1 MSRVKEESKFLL
13 TYKFRAYPTAL
24 QEYGLENWLFA
35 LCWLYNY
42 ALEERKRV
50 WKEEQRTVGYSE
62 QQNNLP
68 KLKKKE
74 PILKFIHSQVLQD
87 VLRRVDKAFQKFFQ
101 DLKRKKKGEKIKVGH
116 PKKKSI
122 AKYKSFT
129 FPQVWMKQK
138 GELVPV
144 IKLKKKNDRFAYLY
158 LPKLGKLKIRLH
170 REIDW
175 TKAKTVTVKK
185 EPSGNWYVCVSV
197 EVDLNQI
204 LKETEERV
212 EKKKKVVGI
221 DLGVKHLAVTSE
233 KEFIEH
239 PKFLQK
245 LEKKLKKQQKKLS
258 RKEKGSV
265 NFEKQR
271 KRVAK
276 IHEKI
281 KNARKDFLHKLSRYL
296 IENYEVISFEN
307 LDIPSLVEN
316 NHLAKLIL
324 DAGWG
329 TLITFATY
337 KAVMAGAKVVKVN
350 PAYTTQI
357 CSVCGHKVPKTLSE
371 RIHKCPV
378 CGVKLDRDYNS
389 SIVIKERGIRKE
401 GFTHLMGGR
410 DGAFRTYAC
419 GEGTGGV
426 SSQEGISH
434 PSLKQESPPAKNELE
449 AGLLGGSQSLPEAP
463 SIRAG

>member
-1 MSRVKEESKFLL
+1 MSRVKEEDKFLL
-13 TYKFRAYPTAL
+13 TYKLRAYPTAL
-24 QEYGLENWLFA
+24 QEYKLENWLFA

-50 WKEEQRTVGYSE
+50 WKEEQRTVRYSQ

-74 PILKFIHSQVLQD
+74 PILKLVHSQVLQD
-87 VLRRVDKAFQKFFQ
+87 TLRRVDKALQKFFQ
-101 DLKRKKKGEKIKVGH
+101 DLKRKKKGEKVKVGY

-122 AKYKSFT
+122 AKYKSLT

-138 GELVPV
+138 GEIVPI
-144 IKLKKKNDRFAYLY
+144 IKLEKKNNRFAILH
-158 LPKLGKLKIRLH
+158 LPKIGKLKIRLH

-175 TKAKTVTVKK
+175 TKAKTVTIKR

-197 EVDLNQI
+197 EASLDQI
-204 LKETEERV
+204 LKEAEEKVRER
-212 EKKKKVVGI
+212 EKAIGI

-245 LEKKLKKQQKKLS
+245 LEKRLKRQQKKLS
-258 RKEKGSV
+258 RKEKGSS
-265 NFEKQR
+265 NFEKQK

-276 IHEKI
+276 VHEKI
-281 KNARKDFLHKLSRYL
+281 KNARRDFLHKLSRYL
-296 IENYEVISFEN
+296 IDNYDMITFED
-307 LDIPSLVEN
+307 LDIPVLVKDN
-316 NHLAKLIL
+316 KLAKLIL

-337 KAVMAGAKVVKVN
+337 KAVMAGARVVRVN
-350 PAYTTQI
+350 PAYTSQK
-357 CSVCGHKVPKTLSE
+357 CSVCGHKVPKTLAD
-371 RIHKCPV
+371 RIHKCPI
-378 CGVKLDRDYNS
+378 CGVELDRDYNAS
-389 SIVIKERGIRKE
+389 VNILKE
-401 GFTHLMGGR
+401 GFTHLTSGR
-410 DGAFRTYAC
+410 VGATRTYAC

-426 SSQEGISH
+426 SSKEGISY
-434 PSLKQESPPAKNELE
+434 PSLKQESQ
-449 AGLLGGSQSLPEAP
+449 AGLLGGEAIP
-463 SIRAG
+463 YQKLRP

>member
-24 QEYGLENWLFA
+24 QEYELENWLLA

-50 WKEEQRTVGYSE
+50 WKEEERTVSYSE

-68 KLKKKE
+68 KLKKRE
-74 PILKFIHSQVLQD
+74 PILKLVHSQVLQD
-87 VLRRVDKAFQKFFQ
+87 TLRRVDKAFQKFFQ
-101 DLKRKKKGEKIKVGH
+101 DLKRKKKGEKIKVGY
-116 PKKKSI
+116 PRKKPI
-122 AKYKSFT
+122 AKYKSLT

-138 GELVPV
+138 GELIPI
-144 IKLKKKNDRFAYLY
+144 IKLEKKNNRFAYLY
-158 LPKLGKLKIRLH
+158 LPKIGKLKIRLH
-170 REIDW
+170 RDIDW
-175 TKAKTVTVKK
+175 EKAKTVTVKR

-197 EVDLNQI
+197 EVDLDQI
-204 LKETEERV
+204 LKEVEEKV
-212 EKKKKVVGI
+212 ERREKAVEI

-245 LEKKLKKQQKKLS
+245 LEKRLKREQKKLS
-258 RKEKGSV
+258 RKEKGST

-276 IHEKI
+276 IHERI
-281 KNARKDFLHKLSRYL
+281 KNARRDFLHKLSKYL
-296 IENYEVISFEN
+296 VDNYDLITFEN
-307 LDIPSLVEN
+307 LDIPALIEN
-316 NHLAKLIL
+316 NSLAKLIL

-337 KAVMAGAKVVKVN
+337 KAVMAGARVIRVN

-357 CSVCGHKVPKTLSE
+357 CSVCGQKVPKTLAD

-378 CGVKLDRDYNS
+378 CGIELDRDYNAS
-389 SIVIKERGIRKE
+389 VNILKKGL
-401 GFTHLMGGR
+401 THLTGGR
-410 DGAFRTYAC
+410 VGATRTYAC
-419 GEGTGGV
+419 GEGTGGALPQG
-426 SSQEGISH
+426 SASY
-434 PSLKQESPPAKNELE
+434 PSLKQESPC
-449 AGLLGGSQSLPEAP
+449 GSFGWGNNLLPEAP
-463 SIRAG
+463 SVRAE

>member
-24 QEYGLENWLFA
+24 QEYELENWLLA

-50 WKEEQRTVGYSE
+50 WKEEERTVSYSE

-68 KLKKKE
+68 KLKKRE
-74 PILKFIHSQVLQD
+74 PILKLVHSQVLQD
-87 VLRRVDKAFQKFFQ
+87 TLRRVDKAFQKFFQ
-101 DLKRKKKGEKIKVGH
+101 DLKRKKKGEKIKVGY
-116 PKKKSI
+116 PRKKPI
-122 AKYKSFT
+122 AKYKSLT

-138 GELVPV
+138 GELIPI
-144 IKLKKKNDRFAYLY
+144 IKLEKKNNRFAYLY
-158 LPKLGKLKIRLH
+158 LPKIGKLKIRLH
-170 REIDW
+170 RDIDW
-175 TKAKTVTVKK
+175 EKAKTVTVKR

-197 EVDLNQI
+197 EVDLDQI
-204 LKETEERV
+204 LKEVEEKV
-212 EKKKKVVGI
+212 ERREKAVEI

-245 LEKKLKKQQKKLS
+245 LEKRLKREQKKLS
-258 RKEKGSV
+258 RKEKGST

-276 IHEKI
+276 IHERI
-281 KNARKDFLHKLSRYL
+281 KNARRDFLHKLSKYL
-296 IENYEVISFEN
+296 VDNYDLITFEN
-307 LDIPSLVEN
+307 LDIPALIEN
-316 NHLAKLIL
+316 NSLAKLIL

-337 KAVMAGAKVVKVN
+337 KAVMAGARVIRVN

-357 CSVCGHKVPKTLSE
+357 CSVCGQKVPKTLAD

-378 CGVKLDRDYNS
+378 CGIELDRDYNAS
-389 SIVIKERGIRKE
+389 VNILKKGL
-401 GFTHLMGGR
+401 THLTGGR
-410 DGAFRTYAC
+410 VGATRTYAC
-419 GEGTGGV
+419 GEGTGG
-426 SSQEGISH
+426 
-434 PSLKQESPPAKNELE
+434 A
-449 AGLLGGSQSLPEAP
+449 LP
-463 SIRAG
+463 

>member
-1 MSRVKEESKFLL
+1 MSRVKEESKFLF
-13 TYKFRAYPTAL
+13 TYKFRAYPTVL
-24 QEYGLENWLFA
+24 QEYKLENWLFA

-50 WKEEQRTVGYSE
+50 WKEEQRTVKYSE

-74 PILKFIHSQVLQD
+74 PILKFVHSQVLQD
-87 VLRRVDKAFQKFFQ
+87 TLRRVDKAFQKFFH
-101 DLKRKKKGEKIKVGH
+101 DLERKKKGEKIKVGY
-116 PKKKSI
+116 PKKKPI
-122 AKYKSFT
+122 AKYKSLT

-138 GELVPV
+138 GKLVPI
-144 IKLKKKNDRFAYLY
+144 IKLEKKNNRFAYLH
-158 LPKLGKLKIRLH
+158 LPKVGKLKIRLH
-170 REIDW
+170 REINW
-175 TKAKTVTVKK
+175 TKAKTVTVKR

-197 EVDLNQI
+197 EIDLDQI
-204 LKETEERV
+204 LKEVEEKI
-212 EKKKKVVGI
+212 EKRAKAVGI

-245 LEKKLKKQQKKLS
+245 LEKRLKREQKKLS
-258 RKEKGSV
+258 RKEKGST

-276 IHEKI
+276 IHERI
-281 KNARKDFLHKLSRYL
+281 KNARRDFLHKLSKYL
-296 IENYEVISFEN
+296 VDNYDLITFEN
-307 LDIPSLVEN
+307 LDIPALIEN
-316 NHLAKLIL
+316 NRLAKLIL

-337 KAVMAGAKVVKVN
+337 KAVMAGARVVRVN

-357 CSVCGHKVPKTLSE
+357 CSVCGQKVPKTLAD

-378 CGVKLDRDYNS
+378 CGVELDRDYNS
-389 SIVIKERGIRKE
+389 SIVIRERGIEKE
-401 GFTHLMGGR
+401 GLTHLTGGR
-410 DGAFRTYAC
+410 VGATRTEAC
-419 GEGTGGV
+419 GEGNGGALLKGSV
-426 SSQEGISH
+426 SY
-434 PSLKQESPPAKNELE
+434 PSLKQESPC
-449 AGLLGGSQSLPEAP
+449 GSSGWGDNPLPEVP
-463 SIRAG
+463 SVRAE

>member
-1 MSRVKEESKFLL
+1 MSKAKKENKFLL

-24 QEYGLENWLFA
+24 QEYKLENWLFA

-42 ALEERKRV
+42 ALEERKSV
-50 WKEEQRTVGYSE
+50 WKEEQRTVKYSE

-74 PILKFIHSQVLQD
+74 PILKLVHSQVLQD
-87 VLRRVDKAFQKFFQ
+87 TLRRVDKAFQKFFQ
-101 DLKRKKKGEKIKVGH
+101 GLKRRRKGEKVKVGY

-122 AKYKSFT
+122 AKYKSLT

-138 GELVPV
+138 GELVSI
-144 IKLKKKNDRFAYLY
+144 IKLEKKNDRVAYLH
-158 LPKLGKLKIRLH
+158 LPKIGKLKIRLH

-175 TKAKTVTVKK
+175 TKAKIVTVKR

-197 EVDLNQI
+197 EVDLDQI
-204 LKETEERV
+204 LQEAEERV
-212 EKKKKVVGI
+212 REREKAIGI

-245 LEKKLKKQQKKLS
+245 LEKRLKREQKKLS
-258 RKEKGSV
+258 RKERGSL
-265 NFEKQR
+265 NFEKQ
-271 KRVAK
+271 KKKVAK

-281 KNARKDFLHKLSRYL
+281 KNARRDFLHKLSRYL
-296 IENYEVISFEN
+296 VDNYDLITFEN
-307 LDIPSLVEN
+307 LDIPALVEN
-316 NHLAKLIL
+316 NRLAKLIL

-337 KAVMAGAKVVKVN
+337 KAVMAGARVVKVN

-357 CSVCGHKVPKTLSE
+357 CSVCGHKVPKTLAD

-378 CGVKLDRDYNS
+378 CGVELDRDYNS
-389 SIVIKERGIRKE
+389 SIVIRERGIEKE
-401 GFTHLMGGR
+401 GLTHLTGGR
-410 DGAFRTYAC
+410 VGATRTYAC
-419 GEGTGGV
+419 GEGNGG
-426 SSQEGISH
+426 
-434 PSLKQESPPAKNELE
+434 
-449 AGLLGGSQSLPEAP
+449 AP
-463 SIRAG
+463 QKRRLAIPR

>member
-1 MSRVKEESKFLL
+1 MSKVKEESKFLL

-24 QEYGLENWLFA
+24 QKYRLENWLFA

-50 WKEEQRTVGYSE
+50 WKEEERTVSYSE

-74 PILKFIHSQVLQD
+74 PILKFIHSQVLQNT
-87 VLRRVDKAFQKFFQ
+87 LRRVDKAFQKFFQ
-101 DLKRKKKGEKIKVGH
+101 DLKRKKKGEKIKVGY
-116 PKKKSI
+116 PKKKSL
-122 AKYKSFT
+122 AKYKSLT

-138 GELVPV
+138 GELVPI
-144 IKLKKKNDRFAYLY
+144 IKLEKKNNRFAYLH
-158 LPKLGKLKIRLH
+158 LPKIGKLKIRLH
-170 REIDW
+170 REVDW
-175 TKAKTVTVKK
+175 KKAKTVTVKR

-197 EVDLNQI
+197 EVNLDQI
-204 LKETEERV
+204 LKEVEEKV
-212 EKKKKVVGI
+212 EKKVEKKVKAVGI

-245 LEKKLKKQQKKLS
+245 LEKRLKREQKKLS
-258 RKEKGSV
+258 RKEKGSI

-276 IHEKI
+276 IHERI
-281 KNARKDFLHKLSRYL
+281 KNARRDFLHKLSKYL
-296 IENYEVISFEN
+296 VDNYDLITFEN
-307 LDIPSLVEN
+307 LDIPALVEN
-316 NHLAKLIL
+316 NRLAKLIL

-337 KAVMAGAKVVKVN
+337 KAVMAGARVVRVN
-350 PAYTTQI
+350 PAYTTQT
-357 CSVCGHKVPKTLSE
+357 CSVCGQKVPKTLAD

-378 CGVKLDRDYNS
+378 CGVELDRDYNA
-389 SIVIKERGIRKE
+389 SINILKE
-401 GFTHLMGGR
+401 GFTHLTGGR
-410 DGAFRTYAC
+410 VGATRTYAC
-419 GEGTGGV
+419 GEGSGALLKGSV
-426 SSQEGISH
+426 SY
-434 PSLKQESPPAKNELE
+434 PSLKQETQT
-449 AGLLGGSQSLPEAP
+449 GLLGGEPIPYQKLRP
-463 SIRAG
+463 

>member
-1 MSRVKEESKFLL
+1 MSKVKEESKFLL

-50 WKEEQRTVGYSE
+50 WKEEQRTVSYSE

-68 KLKKKE
+68 KLKKRE
-74 PILKFIHSQVLQD
+74 PILKLVHSQVLQD
-87 VLRRVDKAFQKFFQ
+87 TLRRVDKAFQKFFQ
-101 DLKRKKKGEKIKVGH
+101 DLKRKKKGEKVKVGY
-116 PKKKSI
+116 PKKKPI
-122 AKYKSFT
+122 AKYKFLT

-138 GELVPV
+138 GKLVPV
-144 IKLKKKNDRFAYLY
+144 IKLEKKNNRFAYLH
-158 LPKLGKLKIRLH
+158 LPKIGKLKIRLH

-175 TKAKTVTVKK
+175 TKAKTVTVKR

-197 EVDLNQI
+197 EVDLDQI
-204 LKETEERV
+204 LKEVEEKAGKRT
-212 EKKKKVVGI
+212 KAVGI

-245 LEKKLKKQQKKLS
+245 LEKRLKREQKKLS
-258 RKEKGSV
+258 RKEKGST
-265 NFEKQR
+265 NFEKQK

-276 IHEKI
+276 IHERI
-281 KNARKDFLHKLSRYL
+281 KNARRDFLHKLSKYL
-296 IENYEVISFEN
+296 VDNYDLISFEN
-307 LDIPSLVEN
+307 LDIPALVEN
-316 NHLAKLIL
+316 NRLAKLIL

-337 KAVMAGAKVVKVN
+337 KAVMAGARVVRVN

-357 CSVCGHKVPKTLSE
+357 CSVCGQKVPKTLAD
-371 RIHKCPV
+371 RIHKCPN
-378 CGVKLDRDYNS
+378 CGVELDRDYNAS
-389 SIVIKERGIRKE
+389 VNILKR
-401 GFTHLMGGR
+401 GFTHLTGGR
-410 DGAFRTYAC
+410 VGATRTYAC
-419 GEGTGGV
+419 GEGYGGALPKGSV
-426 SSQEGISH
+426 SY
-434 PSLKQESPPAKNELE
+434 PSLKQESPC
-449 AGLLGGSQSLPEAP
+449 GSPGWGDSPLPEAP
-463 SIRAG
+463 SVRAE